1 VPHTVTRREVGPHDV
16 AIDVKFSGICHSDIH
31 QGREEWGGALFPMV
45 PGHEIAGIVVA
56 VGDQVTKVK
65 VGDHAGIG
73 CMVNS
78 CGTCANC
85 LAGEEHYC
93 TDGGNTPTYNG
104 YERDGITQTYG
115 GYSTY
120 IVCTEHF
127 VLRLPDALPLDAA
140 APLLCAGITMWTPL
154 RKWGVGPGTR
164 VGVMGLGGLGHM
176 GVKLAA
182 AMGAHV
188 TMISHSPAKAADA
201 ERLGATSFVNS
212 ADRASMKAAVR
223 SMDLIINTV
232 SADVDLN
239 HFLSLLDLDG
249 VMTLVGLPSKPLSIR
264 TFSLVDQRRSINGS
278 SIGGIAATQEML
290 DFCGSHGIVS
300 DIEVID
306 APQINAAWD
315 RVVASDVRYRFVIDI
330 SSLAG

>member
-1 VPHTVTRREVGPHDV
+1 MQVPAYAVPSSGAPLVPHTVTRREVGPHDV

-140 APLLCAGITMWTPL
+140 ALAVRRHHDVDTATQ
-154 RKWGVGPGTR
+154 VGCWPGHSR
-164 VGVMGLGGLGHM
+164 GRDGLGRTRAYGSQAGGRH
-176 GVKLAA
+176 GRTRHDDFPLA
-182 AMGAHV
+182 GQGCRCR
-188 TMISHSPAKAADA
+188 T
-201 ERLGATSFVNS
+201 TWC
-212 ADRASMKAAVR
+212 
-223 SMDLIINTV
+223 
-232 SADVDLN
+232 DVLRE
-239 HFLSLLDLDG
+239 L
-249 VMTLVGLPSKPLSIR
+249 
-264 TFSLVDQRRSINGS
+264 RRS
-278 SIGGIAATQEML
+278 GIDESCRAQH
-290 DFCGSHGIVS
+290 GSHHQHRVS
-300 DIEVID
+300 
-306 APQINAAWD
+306 
-315 RVVASDVRYRFVIDI
+315 RR
-330 SSLAG
+330 